1 MKDKSGK
8 VNLFAHP
15 ITFVLTHIVFPLF
28 AVGALGH
35 VYWLTV
41 EALAKAEGSLGTK
54 MLVALC
60 ASAAIPV
67 AAVLR
72 LVIGPKRIDVLTQ
85 VGFALLI
92 VAFAYFAFPV
102 MGDATEKVDS
112 WIIGPTAF
120 LSFFIGVVPPIFA
133 GVARIATA
141 DWKLDFGAD
150 IGVSVGLTIL
160 GPLGLYLV
168 FSTLDGVWRHYWRMD
183 GAAKHLQMVMAHLA
197 AVGIVLGTLVLFIG
211 FLRLMH
217 LIASRFDTRDERLK
231 RIVTALVFGL
241 ALPWGGLALNL
252 HIPFP
257 SDFANPWPWV
267 LSAVTT
273 LAMIVETKSSRG
285 GLALWF
291 LKLAMAPFVLY
302 FFLLFVP
309 FLPLAVL
316 AILAMGTGFLILAP
330 TILFRYYTASV
341 FDSWKVLRG
350 AYSKARLIAVAVLG
364 FLVIPLGF
372 VVDVEIERAGLK
384 TLVRWH
390 TEEDFDTPPA
400 PLPVSKRQAERIVRN
415 ANDFADGAEIPFLSA
430 WRSFRVYDG
439 MYMSDSLREELNL
452 RILGKKLSKNE
463 LDWNRSRNFFGA
475 GMFGGNAG
483 RRSNRNMSSR
493 WTSRPPR
500 TNDFTATCESKGS
513 GVCLLKVHAKKDPS
527 AKGWGDQEFIAP
539 FRLPA
544 GTWIE
549 GMRLKM
555 NDGTWKDA
563 KASERKAA
571 EFVYRHITEQRRD
584 PSIITLDTPTSGT
597 LKIFPIGEKGRDV
610 EITLRTTALAPLL
623 EPIVIGE
630 QAVRA
635 SVLWGGPVAEL
646 VTAKDAAVT
655 LVSAG
660 WMDAHTNELVKAIA
674 GCDVRG
680 FSLDDPEFKGD
691 LRRHM
696 RLFATT
702 MATNA
707 PGVMPSFGFVRT
719 VPERRTYKDGKY
731 TTIPATN
738 EVVASLVELPRDCR
752 LPEAFLTTIR
762 RELPGVVAFGD
773 RPLDGWYVLEVEDG
787 GKVAVPYRKG
797 EGALVFAKVKGATVD
812 DGKWSEGA
820 KLWVREREAFLKP
833 ALDLRQELL
842 DGTRATGVL
851 TTQSAYLAVE
861 TSAQEKA
868 LKQKEMEAL
877 YGNKAFD
884 FEEPP
889 EQPTSGDAPGLFLIL
904 GGFLV
909 VLLVRRKWHAVCAF
923 CLVACAASS
932 AVPLYPK
939 NAVNRLLKEECAR
952 RGIVLTDWHLH
963 IRGGMTP
970 EVALQRE
977 QDSGIRSTAMENHGR
992 EWEAQMKVVKA

>member
-1 MKDKSGK
+1 MKDKSEK
-8 VNLFAHP
+8 INLFAHP
-15 ITFVLTHIVFPLF
+15 ITFVLTHVVFPLF
-28 AVGALGH
+28 AVGSLGY

-41 EALAKAEGSLGTK
+41 EALAKAEGALGTK

-60 ASAAIPV
+60 ASTAIP
-67 AAVLR
+67 AAAALR
-72 LVIGPKRIDVLTQ
+72 LAVGPKRIGVVTQ
-85 VGFALLI
+85 ICFALLI

-102 MGDATEKVDS
+102 VCEATGKVDS

-150 IGVSVGLTIL
+150 IGVTLGLTVG
-160 GPLGLYLV
+160 GPFGVYV
-168 FSTLDGVWRHYWRMD
+168 VIQVAEAIWRIIVKGWSSYGIASTVSGHI
-183 GAAKHLQMVMAHLA
+183 A
-197 AVGIVLGTLVLFIG
+197 AVGVVLGALVLFIG

-217 LIASRFDTRDERLK
+217 LIASRFGAKNGRLK

-257 SDFANPWPWV
+257 ADFANPWPWV

-273 LAMIVETKSSRG
+273 LAMIVETKPSRG

-316 AILAMGTGFLILAP
+316 AILALGTGFLIMAP
-330 TILFRYYTASV
+330 TMLFRYYTANV
-341 FDSWKVLRG
+341 YDSWKVLRG
-350 AYSKARLIAVAVLG
+350 AYSKARLLTIAALG

-384 TLVRWH
+384 ALVKWH
-390 TEEDFDTPPA
+390 TEEDFDAPRA
-400 PLPVSKRQAERIVRN
+400 PLPVSKRRAERIVRN
-415 ANDFADGAEIPFLSA
+415 VNDFADGAELPFLSA
-430 WRSFRVYDG
+430 WRTFRVYDG
-439 MYMSDSLREELNL
+439 MYMADSLREELNL
-452 RILGKKLSKNE
+452 RILGKKLSKDE
-463 LDWNRSRNFFGA
+463 LDWNRRRNFFGA
-475 GMFGGNAG
+475 EMFGGNAG
-483 RRSNRNMSSR
+483 RRNNRNAANG
-493 WTSRPPR
+493 WTTRPPR
-500 TNDFTATCESKGS
+500 TRDFTATCESKGS
-513 GVCLLKVHAKKDPS
+513 GEYLLKVHAKKDP
-527 AKGWGDQEFIAP
+527 AGRWVDQEFIAS

-555 NDGTWKDA
+555 DDGTWKDA

-571 EFVYRHITEQRRD
+571 EFVYRHITQERRD

-597 LKIFPIGEKGRDV
+597 LKIFPVGKDGRDV
-610 EITLRTTALAPLL
+610 EITLRTTALAPLM
-623 EPIVIGE
+623 EPILIGE
-630 QAVRA
+630 QTVRPSA
-635 SVLWGGPVAEL
+635 LWGGPVAEL

-655 LVSAG
+655 LVSAA
-660 WMDAHTNELVKAIA
+660 WMDVHTNELVKAVA
-674 GCDVRG
+674 GCDVQG
-680 FSLDDPEFKGD
+680 VSLDDPEFKGD
-691 LRRHM
+691 LRRHV

-702 MATNA
+702 MAMNA
-707 PGVMPSFGFVRT
+707 PGVMPSFEFTRT
-719 VPERRTYKDGKY
+719 VPERRTYGNGKY
-731 TTIPATN
+731 ATIPATN
-738 EVVASLVELPRDCR
+738 VVVASLAELPRDCR
-752 LPEAFLTTIR
+752 LPESFLTTLR
-762 RELPGVVAFGD
+762 RELPGVEAFGD
-773 RPLDGWYVLEVEDG
+773 RPLDGWYVLETEDG
-787 GKVAVPYRKG
+787 GKVAVPYRKS
-797 EGALVFAKVKGATVD
+797 EGALVFAKVRGATVD
-812 DGKWSEGA
+812 GGKWSAGA
-820 KLWVREREAFLKP
+820 KLWAREREAFLRP
-833 ALDLRQELL
+833 ALDLRKELL

-884 FEEPP
+884 FEEPLEP
-889 EQPTSGDAPGLFLIL
+889 EQTSSDAPGMLLIL

-909 VLLVRRKWHAVCAF
+909 ALLVRRKWYNLIQRQTF
-923 CLVACAASS
+923 
-932 AVPLYPK
+932 
-939 NAVNRLLKEECAR
+939 
-952 RGIVLTDWHLH
+952 
-963 IRGGMTP
+963 IR
-970 EVALQRE
+970 
-977 QDSGIRSTAMENHGR
+977 
-992 EWEAQMKVVKA
+992 

>member
-1 MKDKSGK
+1 MNDKSEK
-8 VNLFAHP
+8 INLFAHP
-15 ITFVLTHIVFPLF
+15 VTFVLTHVVFPLF
-28 AVGALGH
+28 AIGALGY

-41 EALAKAEGSLGTK
+41 EALAKAEGALGTK

-60 ASAAIPV
+60 AAAAIP
-67 AAVLR
+67 AAAALR
-72 LVIGPKRIDVLTQ
+72 LAVGPKRIGVVTQ
-85 VGFALLI
+85 ICFALLI

-102 MGDATEKVDS
+102 MGEATEKVDS

-141 DWKLDFGAD
+141 NWKLDFGPD
-150 IGVSVGLTIL
+150 LGLTLLMTIG
-160 GPLGLYLV
+160 GP
-168 FSTLDGVWRHYWRMD
+168 FGVYVVIQIAEAIWRMAYKD
-183 GAAKHLQMVMAHLA
+183 GGHGPSRTADAIAGHIA
-197 AVGIVLGTLVLFIG
+197 AVGIVLGSLLLFMG

-217 LIASRFDTRDERLK
+217 LIASRFGTKNERLK
-231 RIVTALVFGL
+231 RIVTALIFGL

-257 SDFANPWPWV
+257 ADFANPWPWV

-273 LAMIVETKSSRG
+273 LAMIIETNPFRG
-285 GLALWF
+285 GLVLWF

-316 AILAMGTGFLILAP
+316 AILAMGAGFLILAP

-350 AYSKARLIAVAVLG
+350 AYSKARLLTIAALG

-384 TLVRWH
+384 SLVKWH
-390 TEEDFDTPPA
+390 TEEDFDAPRA
-400 PLPVSKRQAERIVRN
+400 PLPVSKRQADRIVKN

-430 WRSFRVYDG
+430 WRTFRVYDG
-439 MYMSDSLREELNL
+439 MYMADRLREELNL
-452 RILGKKLSKNE
+452 RILGKKLSKDE

-493 WTSRPPR
+493 WMTRPPR
-500 TNDFTATCESKGS
+500 TKDFAATCESKGS
-513 GVCLLKVHAKKDPS
+513 GEYLLKVHAKKGPA

-555 NDGTWKDA
+555 DDGTWKDA

-584 PSIITLDTPTSGT
+584 PSIVTLDTPTSGT
-597 LKIFPIGEKGRDV
+597 LKIFPVGKDGRDV
-610 EITLRTTALAPLL
+610 EITLRTTALAPLT

-630 QAVRA
+630 QTVRP

-646 VTAKDAAVT
+646 VTAKDVAVT
-655 LVSAG
+655 LVSAA
-660 WMDAHTNELVKAIA
+660 WMDAHTNEIIEECVD
-674 GCDVRG
+674 CDPPV
-680 FSLDDPEFKGD
+680 FSLDDPEFMGN
-691 LRRHM
+691 LRRGM
-696 RLFATT
+696 RQFAK
-702 MATNA
+702 AQLLIRN
-707 PGVMPSFGFVRT
+707 PYVGFT
-719 VPERRTYKDGKY
+719 YHVPAHRGYGENGGYQ
-731 TTIPATN
+731 IPATN
-738 EVVASLVELPRDCR
+738 IVTSSLIDLPKDHR
-752 LPEAFLTTIR
+752 LSESFLTTLR
-762 RELPGVVAFGD
+762 REFPGVTAFGD
-773 RPLDGWYVLEVEDG
+773 RPLDGWYMLETEDG
-787 GKVAVPYRKG
+787 GRVAVPYRKG
-797 EGALVFAKVKGATVD
+797 EGALVFAKVKGATLD
-812 DGKWSEGA
+812 GGKWSEGA
-820 KLWVREREAFLKP
+820 KLWAREREAFLKP
-833 ALDLRQELL
+833 ALDLRKELL
-842 DGTRATGVL
+842 DGTRRTGVL

-889 EQPTSGDAPGLFLIL
+889 EPEQTSSDAPGMLLIL
-904 GGFLV
+904 GGFLL
-909 VLLVRRKWHAVCAF
+909 VLLMRRKWYN
-923 CLVACAASS
+923 LIPLRAAEGKTQSMGEG
-932 AVPLYPK
+932 AL
-939 NAVNRLLKEECAR
+939 EG
-952 RGIVLTDWHLH
+952 RGDGKD
-963 IRGGMTP
+963 R
-970 EVALQRE
+970 
-977 QDSGIRSTAMENHGR
+977 
-992 EWEAQMKVVKA
+992 

>member
-1 MKDKSGK
+1 MNDKSEK
-8 VNLFAHP
+8 INLFAHP
-15 ITFVLTHIVFPLF
+15 ITFVLTHVVFPLF
-28 AVGALGH
+28 AVGALGY

-41 EALAKAEGSLGTK
+41 EALAKAEGTLGTK

-60 ASAAIPV
+60 AAAAIPV
-67 AAVLR
+67 AAALR
-72 LVIGPKRIDVLTQ
+72 LAVGPKRIGVVTQ
-85 VGFALLI
+85 IGFALLV

-102 MGDATEKVDS
+102 MGEASGEVDS

-120 LSFFIGVVPPIFA
+120 LSFFVGIVPPIFA

-141 DWKLDFGAD
+141 NWKMDFGAD
-150 IGVSVGLTIL
+150 LVVSLGLTIG
-160 GPLGLYLV
+160 GPFGVYAV
-168 FSTLDGVWRHYWRMD
+168 IQIVEAIWHWAWKGGHTLSETTEAVTGHV
-183 GAAKHLQMVMAHLA
+183 A

-211 FLRLMH
+211 VLRLMH
-217 LIASRFDTRDERLK
+217 LIASRFGTKNERLK

-241 ALPWGGLALNL
+241 ALPWGGLTLNL

-257 SDFANPWPWV
+257 ADFANPWPWV

-273 LAMIVETKSSRG
+273 LAMIVETKPSRG

-316 AILAMGTGFLILAP
+316 AILAMGAGFLILAP

-350 AYSKARLIAVAVLG
+350 AYSKARLVTIAALG

-372 VVDVEIERAGLK
+372 AVDVEIERAGLK
-384 TLVRWH
+384 ALVKWH
-390 TEEDFDTPPA
+390 TEEDFDAPPA
-400 PLPVSKRQAERIVRN
+400 PLPISKRQAERIVKN

-430 WRSFRVYDG
+430 WRTFRVYDG

-452 RILGKKLSKNE
+452 RILGKKLSKAE
-463 LDWNRSRNFFGA
+463 LDWNRRRNFFGA

-483 RRSNRNMSSR
+483 RRNNRNAANG
-493 WTSRPPR
+493 WTTRPPR
-500 TNDFTATCESKGS
+500 TRDFTASCESKGS
-513 GVCLLKVHAKKDPS
+513 GEYLLTVHAKKDPR
-527 AKGWGDQEFIAP
+527 GRWEDQEFIAS

-555 NDGTWKDA
+555 DDGTWKDA

-584 PSIITLDTPTSGT
+584 PSIITLDTPTTGT
-597 LKIFPIGEKGRDV
+597 LKIFPVGKNGRDV
-610 EITLRTTALAPLL
+610 EITLRSTALAPLT
-623 EPIVIGE
+623 EPIVVGE
-630 QAVRA
+630 QAVKP
-635 SVLWGGPVAEL
+635 SVAWGGQVAEL

-655 LVSAG
+655 LVSAA
-660 WMDAHTNELVKAIA
+660 WMDAHTNKLESVISGEDVFAYES
-674 GCDVRG
+674 CDLHS
-680 FSLDDPEFKGD
+680 FALDSPTIKSD
-691 LRRHM
+691 LRRHV
-696 RLFATT
+696 RQCWKDVQEFGC
-702 MATNA
+702 
-707 PGVMPSFGFVRT
+707 GVMPSLSFTYT
-719 VPERRTYKDGKY
+719 VPEKRTYKNGKY
-731 TTIPATN
+731 TTISATN
-738 EVVASLVELPRDCR
+738 VVVASLAELPKAAQ
-752 LPEAFLTTIR
+752 LPGSFLTTLQ
-762 RELPGVVAFGD
+762 REFPGVTAFGD
-773 RPLDGWYVLEVEDG
+773 RPLDGWYVLETEDG

-797 EGALVFAKVKGATVD
+797 EGALVFAKVKGAAVD
-812 DGKWSEGA
+812 DGKWSAGA
-820 KLWVREREAFLKP
+820 KLWTREREAFLKP
-833 ALDLRQELL
+833 ALDLRKELL
-842 DGTRATGVL
+842 DGTRETGVL

-889 EQPTSGDAPGLFLIL
+889 EPTQTSGDAPGMLLIL
-904 GGFLV
+904 GGFLL
-909 VLLVRRKWHAVCAF
+909 VLLVRRKWYF
-923 CLVACAASS
+923 LTQ
-932 AVPLYPK
+932 
-939 NAVNRLLKEECAR
+939 RL
-952 RGIVLTDWHLH
+952 TF
-963 IRGGMTP
+963 IR
-970 EVALQRE
+970 
-977 QDSGIRSTAMENHGR
+977 
-992 EWEAQMKVVKA
+992 

>member
-1 MKDKSGK
+1 MNDKSEK
-8 VNLFAHP
+8 INLFAHP
-15 ITFVLTHIVFPLF
+15 LTFVLTHIVFPLF
-28 AVGALGH
+28 AVGALGYVH
-35 VYWLTV
+35 WLTV
-41 EALAKAEGSLGTK
+41 EALAKTEGSLDTK

-67 AAVLR
+67 AAALR
-72 LVIGPKRIDVLTQ
+72 LAVGPKRIGVLTQ
-85 VGFALLI
+85 IGFALLI

-102 MGDATEKVDS
+102 MGEATGKVDS

-120 LSFFIGVVPPIFA
+120 LSFFIGIVPPIFA

-141 DWKLDFGAD
+141 DWKLDFGMD
-150 IGVSVGLTIL
+150 IGLTIGL
-160 GPLGLYLV
+160 TVCGP
-168 FSTLDGVWRHYWRMD
+168 FGVYVVIQIAEAFWRMIVKD
-183 GAAKHLQMVMAHLA
+183 GNSCGLASRVSGHIA
-197 AVGIVLGTLVLFIG
+197 AVGVVLGSLVLFAG

-217 LIASRFDTRDERLK
+217 LIASRFSGKNERLK

-257 SDFANPWPWV
+257 ADFANPWPWV

-273 LAMIVETKSSRG
+273 LTMIVETKPSRG

-316 AILAMGTGFLILAP
+316 AILLLGTGFLILAP
-330 TILFRYYTASV
+330 TILFRCYTVNV
-341 FDSWKVLRG
+341 FDSWRILRG
-350 AYSKARLIAVAVLG
+350 AYSKARLLTIAVLG
-364 FLVIPLGF
+364 LLVIPLGF
-372 VVDVEIERAGLK
+372 VVDVEIERVELK
-384 TLVRWH
+384 ALVKWH
-390 TEEDFDTPPA
+390 TEEDFDAPPA
-400 PLPVSKRQAERIVRN
+400 PLPVSKRQAERIVKN

-430 WRSFRVYDG
+430 WRTFRVYDG
-439 MYMSDSLREELNL
+439 MYMSDSLREGLNL
-452 RILGKKLSKNE
+452 RILGKKLSKDE
-463 LDWNRSRNFFGA
+463 LDWNRRRNFFGA

-483 RRSNRNMSSR
+483 RRNNRNAANG
-493 WTSRPPR
+493 WTTRPPR
-500 TNDFTATCESKGS
+500 TRDFTATCESKGS
-513 GVCLLKVHAKKDPS
+513 GEYLLKVHAKKDP
-527 AKGWGDQEFIAP
+527 AGRWEDQEFIAP

-555 NDGTWKDA
+555 DDGTWKDA

-584 PSIITLDTPTSGT
+584 PSIITLDTPTTGT
-597 LKIFPIGEKGRDV
+597 LKIFPVGEQGRDV
-610 EITLRTTALAPLL
+610 EITLRTTALAPLG
-623 EPIVIGE
+623 EAIIIGE
-630 QAVRA
+630 QAVRPFA
-635 SVLWGGPVAEL
+635 FWGGPVAEL
-646 VTAKDAAVT
+646 VTAKDADVT
-655 LVSAG
+655 LVSAW
-660 WMDAHTNELVKAIA
+660 WMGAHTNELVEAVA
-674 GCDVRG
+674 GCAVQG

-707 PGVMPSFGFVRT
+707 PGVMPSFEFT
-719 VPERRTYKDGKY
+719 YHVPAHRGYGDNGGY
-731 TTIPATN
+731 QIPATN
-738 EVVASLVELPRDCR
+738 VVVASLVDLPKEHR
-752 LPEAFLTTIR
+752 LPEAFLTTLR
-762 RELPGVVAFGD
+762 RELPGMVAFGD
-773 RPLDGWYVLEVEDG
+773 RPLDGWYVLETEDG

-820 KLWVREREAFLKP
+820 KLWAREREAFLKP

-884 FEEPP
+884 FEEP
-889 EQPTSGDAPGLFLIL
+889 EPTSGDAPGLLLIL
-904 GGFLV
+904 GGFLM
-909 VLLVRRKWHAVCAF
+909 VLLVRRMLGRAQF
-923 CLVACAASS
+923 
-932 AVPLYPK
+932 
-939 NAVNRLLKEECAR
+939 
-952 RGIVLTDWHLH
+952 GIISV
-963 IRGGMTP
+963 
-970 EVALQRE
+970 
-977 QDSGIRSTAMENHGR
+977 
-992 EWEAQMKVVKA
+992 MKGQGKS

>member
-1 MKDKSGK
+1 MENDSEK

-28 AVGALGH
+28 AVGALGY

-41 EALAKAEGSLGTK
+41 EALAKAEGALGTK
-54 MLVALC
+54 MLVALG
-60 ASAAIPV
+60 AAAAIPV

-72 LVIGPKRIDVLTQ
+72 LAVGPKRIGIVTQ
-85 VGFALLI
+85 IGFALLI

-102 MGDATEKVDS
+102 MGKATSTVDS
-112 WIIGPTAF
+112 WIVGPTAF
-120 LSFFIGVVPPIFA
+120 LSFLIGVVPPIFA

-141 DWKLDFGAD
+141 NWKMDFGPD
-150 IGVSVGLTIL
+150 FGLTL
-160 GPLGLYLV
+160 LMTVGGPFGVYVV
-168 FSTLDGVWRHYWRMD
+168 FQIAEAIWRAIVEDGRSY
-183 GAAKHLQMVMAHLA
+183 GMASAVSGHIA
-197 AVGIVLGTLVLFIG
+197 AVGVVLGSVVLFIG

-217 LIASRFDTRDERLK
+217 LIASRFSWGDADTK

-252 HIPFP
+252 RIPFP
-257 SDFANPWPWV
+257 ADFANPWPWV
-267 LSAVTT
+267 LSAVT
-273 LAMIVETKSSRG
+273 AVVMVFKTKPSRG
-285 GLALWF
+285 ALALWF

-316 AILAMGTGFLILAP
+316 AILAMGAGFLILAP
-330 TILFRYYTASV
+330 TILFRYYTANV

-350 AYSKARLIAVAVLG
+350 AYSKVRLVTLAVLG

-384 TLVRWH
+384 ALVKWH
-390 TEEDFDTPPA
+390 TEEDFDAPRV
-400 PLPVSKRQAERIVRN
+400 PLPVSQHQAERIVKN
-415 ANDFADGAEIPFLSA
+415 ANAFADGAEIPFLSA
-430 WRSFRVYDG
+430 WRTFRVYDG
-439 MYMSDSLREELNL
+439 MYMADALREELNL
-452 RILGKKLSKNE
+452 RILGKKLSKAE

-475 GMFGGNAG
+475 EMFGGNAG
-483 RRSNRNMSSR
+483 RRSNRNMTSR
-493 WTSRPPR
+493 WMTRPPR
-500 TNDFTATCESKGS
+500 TKDFTATCESKGS
-513 GVCLLKVHAKKDPS
+513 GVYLLKVQAKKDS
-527 AKGWGDQEFIAP
+527 SVKGWGDQEFIAP

-555 NDGTWKDA
+555 DDGTWKDA

-571 EFVYRHITEQRRD
+571 EFVYRQITRQRRD
-584 PSIITLDTPTSGT
+584 PSIITLDTPTTGT
-597 LKIFPIGEKGRDV
+597 LKIFPVGEEGRDV
-610 EITLRTTALAPLL
+610 EITLRATALAPLT

-630 QAVRA
+630 QTVRP

-646 VTAKDAAVT
+646 VTAKDVAVT
-655 LVSAG
+655 LVPAA
-660 WMDAHTNELVKAIA
+660 WMDAHTNESVEVCVD
-674 GCDVRG
+674 CDPPVY
-680 FSLDDPEFKGD
+680 SLDDPEFKGD
-691 LRRHM
+691 LRRDM
-696 RLFATT
+696 RQLANGQWTIIDPFMEFTYHVPAHRGYGENGGYQIPE
-702 MATNA
+702 TN
-707 PGVMPSFGFVRT
+707 
-719 VPERRTYKDGKY
+719 
-731 TTIPATN
+731 
-738 EVVASLVELPRDCR
+738 VVIRSLVELPKNRR
-752 LPEAFLTTIR
+752 LPESFLTTLR
-762 RELPGVVAFGD
+762 REFPGVTAFGD
-773 RPLDGWYVLEVEDG
+773 RPLDGWYMLETEDG

-820 KLWVREREAFLKP
+820 KLWAREREAFLKP
-833 ALDLRQELL
+833 ALDLRKELL
-842 DGTRATGVL
+842 DGTRQTGVL

-889 EQPTSGDAPGLFLIL
+889 EQPATSGDAPGMALIL

-909 VLLVRRKWHAVCAF
+909 VLLMRRKWW
-923 CLVACAASS
+923 
-932 AVPLYPK
+932 
-939 NAVNRLLKEECAR
+939 E
-952 RGIVLTDWHLH
+952 
-963 IRGGMTP
+963 
-970 EVALQRE
+970 
-977 QDSGIRSTAMENHGR
+977 RSLI
-992 EWEAQMKVVKA
+992 

>member
-1 MKDKSGK
+1 MSDKAEK

-15 ITFVLTHIVFPLF
+15 ITFVLTHVVFPFF
-28 AVGALGH
+28 AVGALGY

-41 EALAKAEGSLGTK
+41 EALAKAEGALGTK
-54 MLVALC
+54 MLVALG
-60 ASAAIPV
+60 AAAAIPV
-67 AAVLR
+67 AAALR
-72 LVIGPKRIDVLTQ
+72 LAVGPKRIGVGTQ
-85 VGFALLI
+85 IGFALLI

-102 MGDATEKVDS
+102 MGEATGKVDS

-120 LSFFIGVVPPIFA
+120 LSFFIGIVPPIFA

-141 DWKLDFGAD
+141 NWKLDFGAD
-150 IGVSVGLTIL
+150 LGLTIGL
-160 GPLGLYLV
+160 TIGGPFGVYGIISIAEAIWRWAWKDGHALSKTTEAVTGHLV
-168 FSTLDGVWRHYWRMD
+168 
-183 GAAKHLQMVMAHLA
+183 
-197 AVGIVLGTLVLFIG
+197 AVGVVLGSLVLFMG

-217 LIASRFDTRDERLK
+217 LIASRFVIKNERLK

-252 HIPFP
+252 RVPFP
-257 SDFANPWPWV
+257 ADFANPWPWV

-273 LAMIVETKSSRG
+273 LAMIVETKPSRG
-285 GLALWF
+285 GLVLWF

-316 AILAMGTGFLILAP
+316 AILAMGAGFLILAP
-330 TILFRYYTASV
+330 TILFRYYTANV
-341 FDSWKVLRG
+341 FDAWKVLRG
-350 AYSKARLIAVAVLG
+350 TYSKARLLTIAALG

-384 TLVRWH
+384 ALVKWH
-390 TEEDFDTPPA
+390 TEEDFDAPRA
-400 PLPVSKRQAERIVRN
+400 PLPVSKCQAERIVKN
-415 ANDFADGAEIPFLSA
+415 ANAFADGAEIPFLSA
-430 WRSFRVYDG
+430 WRTFRVYDG
-439 MYMSDSLREELNL
+439 MYMADRLREELNL
-452 RILGKKLSKNE
+452 RILGKKLSKDE

-493 WTSRPPR
+493 WTTRPPR
-500 TNDFTATCESKGS
+500 TKDFTASCESKGS
-513 GVCLLKVHAKKDPS
+513 GEYLLKVHAKKEPS
-527 AKGWGDQEFIAP
+527 PNGWGDQEFIAS

-555 NDGTWKDA
+555 DDGTWKDA
-563 KASERKAA
+563 RASERKAA

-584 PSIITLDTPTSGT
+584 PSIVTLDTPMSGT
-597 LKIFPIGEKGRDV
+597 LKIFPVGEKGRDV

-630 QAVRA
+630 Q
-635 SVLWGGPVAEL
+635 SVKPSIVWGGTVAEL

-655 LVSAG
+655 LVSAA
-660 WMDAHTNELVKAIA
+660 WMDAHTNEIIEVCVD
-674 GCDVRG
+674 CDPPV
-680 FSLDDPEFKGD
+680 FSLDDPEFMGN
-691 LRRHM
+691 LRRLM
-696 RLFATT
+696 RQFAK
-702 MATNA
+702 AQSLIRN
-707 PGVMPSFGFVRT
+707 PYVGFT
-719 VPERRTYKDGKY
+719 YHVPAHRGYGENGGYQ
-731 TTIPATN
+731 IPATN
-738 EVVASLVELPRDCR
+738 IVTSSLIDLPKGHR
-752 LPEAFLTTIR
+752 LPESFLTTLR
-762 RELPGVVAFGD
+762 REFPGVTAFGD
-773 RPLDGWYVLEVEDG
+773 RPLDGWYMLETEDG

-820 KLWVREREAFLKP
+820 KLWAREREAFLKP
-833 ALDLRQELL
+833 ALDLRKELL
-842 DGTRATGVL
+842 DGTRKTGVL

-868 LKQKEMEAL
+868 LKQKEIEAL

-889 EQPTSGDAPGLFLIL
+889 EESPTSGDAPGLFLIL

-909 VLLVRRKWHAVCAF
+909 VLLLRRKWFNLIQKQTFIC
-923 CLVACAASS
+923 
-932 AVPLYPK
+932 
-939 NAVNRLLKEECAR
+939 
-952 RGIVLTDWHLH
+952 
-963 IRGGMTP
+963 
-970 EVALQRE
+970 
-977 QDSGIRSTAMENHGR
+977 
-992 EWEAQMKVVKA
+992 